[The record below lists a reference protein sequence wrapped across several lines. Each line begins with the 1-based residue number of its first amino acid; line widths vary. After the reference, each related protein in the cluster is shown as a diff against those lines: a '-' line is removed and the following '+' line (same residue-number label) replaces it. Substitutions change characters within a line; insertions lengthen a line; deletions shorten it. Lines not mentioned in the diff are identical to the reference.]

1 MRDDYLYYA
10 NLSLLDANE
19 NSFGPSIP
27 VQEVASTVRHEAV
40 SIQSA
45 LDPERLQ
52 LHRYPDAQQI
62 KLKQLF
68 CDLRNTTCEER
79 DAAVKPLAPE
89 NVCLGV
95 GSDESIDLVIRAFC
109 APGKDKILICPP
121 TYGMYEV
128 SAQVNNVTVVTINL
142 DVDNGFALRPEAIN
156 EALSKDPLIKVVF
169 ICSPANPTGNLIRRT
184 EIMRVLEHPTWNGI
198 VVVDEAYIDF
208 APGGSLARQVNKWP
222 NLIVTQTLS
231 KAFGLAGIRLGIAY
245 SQPQIS
251 QLLNNLKGPYNMSAP
266 TIALATAALQP
277 TGIALMEDN
286 KKAMIEQRERLLR
299 ELPKVS
305 GFGRFLGGHDANF
318 LLVQFLDKPGG
329 HGAVP
334 DNATTAAVAH
344 SLVINSGI
352 LVRYRGIE
360 PGCVGSLRITVGTKE
375 EVDNVLLQIRMAL
388 DQVYSGRGQTA

>member
-1 MRDDYLYYA
+1 MTNEHPFDLTKCVRPNILALPPYTTMRDDYLDYA

-27 VQEVASTVRHEAV
+27 VQEVASTVRH
-40 SIQSA
+40 
-45 LDPERLQ
+45 
-52 LHRYPDAQQI
+52 DAI

-68 CDLRNTTCEER
+68 CDLRNTTCDEQ

-128 SAQVNNVTVVTINL
+128 SAQVNNITVVTTNL

-156 EALSKDPLIKVVF
+156 EALDPLIKVVF
-169 ICSPANPTGNLIRRT
+169 ICSPANPTGNLICRT

-198 VVVDEAYIDF
+198 VIVDEAYIDF

-222 NLIVTQTLS
+222 NLI
-231 KAFGLAGIRLGIAY
+231 
-245 SQPQIS
+245 IS
-251 QLLNNLKGPYNMSAP
+251 QLLNNLKGPYNMSAS

-277 TGIALMEDN
+277 TGIALMEAN

-305 GFGRFLGGHDANF
+305 GF
-318 LLVQFLDKPGG
+318 
-329 HGAVP
+329 AVP

-344 SLVINSGI
+344 SL
-352 LVRYRGIE
+352 

-375 EVDNVLLQIRMAL
+375 EVDNVLLQIQMAL